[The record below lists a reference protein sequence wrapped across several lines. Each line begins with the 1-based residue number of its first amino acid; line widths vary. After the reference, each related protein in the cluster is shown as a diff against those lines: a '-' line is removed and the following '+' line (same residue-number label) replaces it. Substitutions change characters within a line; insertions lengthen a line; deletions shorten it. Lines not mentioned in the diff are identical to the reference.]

1 MIYYERK
8 MGNSSKTLKSQVT
21 NSTQQMLSSPMKHT
35 CWTGTVD
42 PTSYQLKSR
51 YQHNDDQMHKYS
63 VGGSNSTEF
72 LQTQN
77 YPPTRKNLMQYQMPE
92 NISQS
97 PSHSARQVCGPGPG
111 PNDMNNRHSWL
122 SNNYGSRGRQIIA
135 GSESQPYYGDE
146 EPVYEEIL
154 GRNENCDGTKNILI
168 SRFENVSVVSL

>member
-1 MIYYERK
+1 MMYYERK
-8 MGNSSKTLKSQVT
+8 MGNSSKTLKSQGS
-21 NSTQQMLSSPMKHT
+21 NSTQHMLSSPMKHS

-92 NISQS
+92 NISHS
-97 PSHSARQVCGPGPG
+97 PSHSARNICGPGAGPGPG

-122 SNNYGSRGRQIIA
+122 SNNYGLRGRQIIA

-154 GRNENCDGTKNILI
+154 GRNENCDGTKKKQHILI
-168 SRFENVSVVSL
+168 Y